1 METIP
6 RHLLTILL
14 CLRALPDIGFCQTRD
29 GFMGH
34 PWGTPVA
41 TLAQNVGL
49 NSGRAEG
56 ETLLYRTAVSAI
68 GDIPV
73 DQCDVEFL
81 SGRLAGV
88 IVTTRGLENSQRLLS
103 LITEEYGEGRSNHP
117 RARTWLSHTTRVSYD
132 EDSLGDAY
140 VYWYSTQMQK

>member
-49 NSGRAEG
+49 KDGHAEG
-56 ETLLYRTAVSAI
+56 ETLLYRTAASAI
-68 GDIPV
+68 GEIPV

-81 SGRLAGV
+81 GGRLAGV
-88 IVTTRGLENSQRLLS
+88 IVTTCGLENSRQLLS
-103 LITEEYGEGRSNHP
+103 LIMQEYGEGRSTHP
-117 RARTWLSHTTRVSYD
+117 RARTWLSHTTHVSYD

-140 VYWYSTQMQK
+140 VYWYSMQMQK

>member
-6 RHLLTILL
+6 RHLLTMLL

-34 PWGTPVA
+34 PWGTSVA

-49 NSGRAEG
+49 KDGHAEG
-56 ETLLYRTAVSAI
+56 EMLLYRTAASAI

-81 SGRLAGV
+81 GGRLAGV
-88 IVTTRGLENSQRLLS
+88 IVTTRGPENSRQLLS
-103 LITEEYGEGRSNHP
+103 LIEQEYGKGRNTYP
-117 RARTWLSHTTRVSYD
+117 RARTWLSHTTRVLYD

>member
-34 PWGTPVA
+34 PWGTSVA

-49 NSGRAEG
+49 KYGHAEG
-56 ETLLYRTAVSAI
+56 ETILYRTAVPAI

-81 SGRLAGV
+81 GGRLAGV
-88 IVTTRGLENSQRLLS
+88 IVTTHGLENSRQLLS
-103 LITEEYGEGRSNHP
+103 LIEQEYGEGRSTQP
-117 RARTWLSHTTRVSYD
+117 RARTWLSHTTHVSYD

-140 VYWYSTQMQK
+140 VYWYSMQMQK

>member
-1 METIP
+1 MEPLP
-6 RHLLTILL
+6 RHALTILL

-34 PWGTPVA
+34 PWGTTVA
-41 TLAQNVGL
+41 TLALTVGL
-49 NSGRAEG
+49 KTGRAEG
-56 ETLLYRTAVSAI
+56 ETILYRTAVSAI

-73 DQCDVEFL
+73 DLCDVEFL
-81 SGRLAGV
+81 GGRLAGV
-88 IVTTRGLENSQRLLS
+88 IVTTRGLENSRRLLS
-103 LITEEYGEGRSNHP
+103 LIAQEYGEGRSTHP
-117 RARTWLSHTTRVSYD
+117 RARTWLSHTTHVSYD

>member
-41 TLAQNVGL
+41 TLAQTIGL
-49 NSGRAEG
+49 KAGHAEG

-81 SGRLAGV
+81 GGRLAGV
-88 IVTTRGLENSQRLLS
+88 IVTTHGLENSRRLLS
-103 LITEEYGEGRSNHP
+103 LIKQEYGEGGSNHP
-117 RARTWLSHTTRVSYD
+117 RTRTWLSHTTHVSYD

-140 VYWYSTQMQK
+140 VYWYSMQMQK